1 MLTTNFHKDTPL
13 TQRPLTPSEQADA
26 RAAYNAIGRLYNATK
41 ASTLLVEASVFI
53 DSLILHN
60 TTDGKPLRTERV
72 PTKDDIGKRVKVKR
86 FGMRDWEV
94 CRTFVFVGFDRKGR
108 YVVQSA
114 ACDLLSSWDCCII
127 DEGAAK

>member
-1 MLTTNFHKDTPL
+1 L

-41 ASTLLVEASVFI
+41 ASTLLVEAAVFI
-53 DSLILHN
+53 DTLMLYN

-72 PTKDDIGKRVKVKR
+72 PTAADIGRRVKVKDCAIGEWVDGR
-86 FGMRDWEV
+86 V
-94 CRTFVFVGFDRKGR
+94 LVGFLDKKFVTGGNGN
-108 YVVQSA
+108 
-114 ACDLLSSWDCCII
+114 LLATWNYCII

>member
-26 RAAYNAIGRLYNATK
+26 REAYNAIGRLYNATK

-72 PTKDDIGKRVKVKR
+72 PTKDDIGKRVKVR
-86 FGMRDWEV
+86 HH
-94 CRTFVFVGFDRKGR
+94 RTCSWNCGHEFVGFRKSLFVTNKEG
-108 YVVQSA
+108 VFLDWQF
-114 ACDLLSSWDCCII
+114 CII
-127 DEGAAK
+127 DEEAAQ